1 MVKELRSR
9 WRVDFV
15 CSIRCPATFARARAG
30 IMDMRGKR
38 AARAYRNFVVEITW
52 DRHMQ
57 TLLLAAVACAVSL
70 ARHPAPLTLPFLTE
84 EDAFGGGGAGA
95 LARAVGRL
103 LEPRWMGVVMYPS
116 MFACAWLKPMWYA
129 ARFERACDLVHML
142 GLLTRHGLNFA
153 DSASTGENIIE
164 KNFLTYLL
172 RPAVVIIS
180 GLSLRYEFSKQ
191 WKVHTARLLLDVPL
205 NAYCRSLAAN
215 ATPGKVSFWGSGAG
229 DGEGTLVDRLASLA
243 AREVPEYAF
252 MLGTICLVDFAFEYR
267 DRAAFVKRV
276 RREARYANA
285 ASVVAAEGSRRR
297 QRGEGSSRDGARR
310 RRVDEER

>member
-1 MVKELRSR
+1 
-9 WRVDFV
+9 
-15 CSIRCPATFARARAG
+15 
-30 IMDMRGKR
+30 
-38 AARAYRNFVVEITW
+38 
-52 DRHMQ
+52 
-57 TLLLAAVACAVSL
+57 
-70 ARHPAPLTLPFLTE
+70 
-84 EDAFGGGGAGA
+84 
-95 LARAVGRL
+95 
-103 LEPRWMGVVMYPS
+103 MYPS

-191 WKVHTARLLLDVPL
+191 WKVHTARLLLDVPI
-205 NAYCRSLAAN
+205 NAYRRSLAAN
-215 ATPGKVSFWGSGAG
+215 ATPGKVSFWSSGSG
-229 DGEGTLVDRLASLA
+229 DGEGTLVDRLASVA
-243 AREVPEYAF
+243 EREVPEYAF
-252 MLGTICLVDFAFEYR
+252 MLGTICVVDFAFEYR

-310 RRVDEER
+310 RRGEEER

>member
-1 MVKELRSR
+1 M
-9 WRVDFV
+9 

>member
-1 MVKELRSR
+1 ME
-9 WRVDFV
+9 
-15 CSIRCPATFARARAG
+15 TRAR
-30 IMDMRGKR
+30 R
-38 AARAYRNFVVEITW
+38 AARAYRMFVVERTW
-52 DRHMQ
+52 IRHQ
-57 TLLLAAVACAVSL
+57 YGLLLAAVACAVSL
-70 ARHPAPLTLPFLTE
+70 VRHSTSLTLPILTDE
-84 EDAFGGGGAGA
+84 VNAFGAGPAGA
-95 LARAVGRL
+95 LARAGGRL
-103 LEPRWMGVVMYPS
+103 LEPRWMFVVLCPS
-116 MFACAWLKPMWYA
+116 MLACALLSPLWYA

-153 DSASTGENIIE
+153 DSASTGENHIE

-191 WKVHTARLLLDVPL
+191 WKTHTARLLLDVPI
-205 NAYCRSLAAN
+205 NAYRRSLAAN
-215 ATPGKVSFWGSGAG
+215 DDGMVSFWASGAA
-229 DGEGTLVDRLASLA
+229 DGEGTLVDRLASIA

-252 MLGTICLVDFAFEYR
+252 MLGTICLVDFAFEFR

>member
-1 MVKELRSR
+1 MPRQT
-9 WRVDFV
+9 
-15 CSIRCPATFARARAG
+15 CARAPAA
-30 IMDMRGKR
+30 IMDMRGKH
-38 AARAYRNFVVEITW
+38 AARAYRNFVVESTW

-57 TLLLAAVACAVSL
+57 TLLIAAVACAVSL
-70 ARHPAPLTLPFLTE
+70 ARHPTPLTLPILTDE
-84 EDAFGGGGAGA
+84 GAFGGGPAGA
-95 LARAVGRL
+95 LVRAVGRL
-103 LEPRWMGVVMYPS
+103 LEPRWMVVVMCPS

-153 DSASTGENIIE
+153 DSASNGENIIE
-164 KNFLTYLL
+164 DNFLTYLL

-191 WKVHTARLLLDVPL
+191 WKTHTLRLLLDVPL
-205 NAYCRSLAAN
+205 NAYRRYLVAN
-215 ATPGKVSFWGSGAG
+215 DDPVSVSFWGSGSG
-229 DGEGTLVDRLASLA
+229 DGTRTLSRLASVA

-252 MLGTICLVDFAFEYR
+252 MLGTICLVDFAFEAR
-267 DRAAFVKRV
+267 DRAAFAKRV
-276 RREARYANA
+276 RAEARYANA

-310 RRVDEER
+310 RRGDEER

>member
-1 MVKELRSR
+1 M
-9 WRVDFV
+9 
-15 CSIRCPATFARARAG
+15 
-30 IMDMRGKR
+30 
-38 AARAYRNFVVEITW
+38 
-52 DRHMQ
+52 
-57 TLLLAAVACAVSL
+57 
-70 ARHPAPLTLPFLTE
+70 
-84 EDAFGGGGAGA
+84 
-95 LARAVGRL
+95 ARAVGRL
-103 LEPRWMGVVMYPS
+103 LEPRWLGVVMYPS

-191 WKVHTARLLLDVPL
+191 WKVHTARLLLDVPI
-205 NAYCRSLAAN
+205 NAYRRSLAAN
-215 ATPGKVSFWGSGAG
+215 ATPGKVSFWSSGSG
-229 DGEGTLVDRLASLA
+229 DGEGTLVDRLASVA
-243 AREVPEYAF
+243 ARELPEYAF
-252 MLGTICLVDFAFEYR
+252 MLGTICVVDFAFEYR

-310 RRVDEER
+310 RRGEEER